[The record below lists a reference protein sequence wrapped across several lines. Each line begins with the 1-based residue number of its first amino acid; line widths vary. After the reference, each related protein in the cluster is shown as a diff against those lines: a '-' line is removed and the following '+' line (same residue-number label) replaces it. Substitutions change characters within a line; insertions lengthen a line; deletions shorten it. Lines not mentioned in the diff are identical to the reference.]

1 MAIPDCSFSSWE
13 EIPDDSQFI
22 YEALAK
28 LDFIDF
34 AALTIADQSLV
45 LALAL
50 HLKNPSRRTAW
61 EA

>member
-13 EIPDDSQFI
+13 EIPDDSKFI

-28 LDFIDF
+28 LDFTDF
-34 AALTIADQSLV
+34 ATLSIADQSLV

-50 HLKNPSRRTAW
+50 HIKNASLRTAW